1 MRTHGFQ
8 AASATFRQRTSFWTA
23 VVLLTVFP
31 GSVLAA
37 QVAAPVAQSTAT
49 PLRPTQSPVAPATAP
64 APTTPAKEKQVVP
77 VRDADRRHAA
87 KLYLAASKLFE
98 KAQFEK
104 ALHGYEQAAKL
115 DPNNGDY
122 PLAASVARSHAVTAL
137 VQNAAKNRVRGD
149 RATARADL
157 AHGLELEPQ
166 NSQAREHLYE
176 LGDDALLGQS
186 RPLYE
191 LGAGTIG
198 EAAMLAPNAA
208 LHSFHLHTDERQMIR
223 QVFKAYGIETTMDNS
238 VRSGLVRL
246 DVDDVGFEEAV
257 RLLEMV
263 TKTFYV
269 PLDAHRALVANDVKG
284 NRDEFMRQGLET
296 VYLSGLTQTEMT
308 DVGNLAKNVFNV
320 HEATVNLTSGTITLR
335 APDKT
340 LSAFN
345 ATLRE
350 LLQGRSQVLLQV
362 RIIQLAHTNTRDTGA
377 QLSQSMKVF
386 NVAAEAESVLSANQS
401 TVNEIISSGLASSTD
416 YMTILG
422 ILIAAGDVTNS
433 PLSEG
438 FATFGG
444 SLTNCSTSIFTCTGA
459 LTTFGLAPGT
469 TTVNLNL
476 NSSESR
482 ELDDLQ
488 LRLGDGEA
496 ATLRSGTRYPI
507 QTSSYSNLA
516 TSNSTLAGLTSAG
529 TSSSLSSLLASYT
542 SSSSTIPQIEYQDLG
557 LTLKATP
564 KVLRNGT
571 VALTID
577 MEIKALSG
585 SSINSNPILDND
597 SYAGVMTLKQGEAAV
612 MMSDLSKTESLAVSG
627 TPGISE
633 IPGLNNLTG
642 KDTEK
647 NYATLL
653 IVITPQVVRGTQ
665 ATGHSP
671 MMRIDREQSGGK

>member
-1 MRTHGFQ
+1 M
-8 AASATFRQRTSFWTA
+8 
-23 VVLLTVFP
+23 LLTVFP

-516 TSNSTLAGLTSAG
+516 TSNSALAGLTSAG

>member
-31 GSVLAA
+31 GSVLA
-37 QVAAPVAQSTAT
+37 QVAAPVVQTT

-77 VRDADRRHAA
+77 VRDADRRRAA
-87 KLYLAASKLFE
+87 KLYLATSKLFE

-122 PLAASVARSHAVTAL
+122 PLAANVARSHAVTAL
-137 VQNAAKNRVRGD
+137 VQAAAKNRVRGD
-149 RATARADL
+149 KTAARAAL

-186 RPLYE
+186 KPLYE

-377 QLSQSMKVF
+377 QLSQTMKVF
-386 NVAAEAESVLSANQS
+386 NVAAEAESVLNANQS
-401 TVNEIISSGLASSTD
+401 TVNEIISSGLASSSD

-542 SSSSTIPQIEYQDLG
+542 SSSSTIPQVEYQDLG

-597 SYAGVMTLKQGEAAV
+597 SYAGVVTLKQGEAAV
-612 MMSDLSKTESLAVSG
+612 MMRNLSKTESLAVSG

-653 IVITPQVVRGTQ
+653 IVIAPHVVRGTQ
-665 ATGHSP
+665 AAGHSP